1 MRFPYPSYKPT
12 TIPWLPLMPQHWEL
26 IGFNFLFRDNKEK
39 NKMMKESLILSL
51 SYGNII
57 RKRKEENFGLIPES
71 FETYQILNPGYI
83 VLRLTDLQND
93 KRSLRVGYVNE
104 RGIITSAYTGLVPNK
119 VNSRYYYYFLHY
131 LDIRKHFYSLGGGVR
146 QSSDYNELKKQ
157 KFPFPPLSEQTAIV
171 NYLDAKTEEIA
182 TFIAK
187 KQKLIVLLRE
197 HKQAIIDEL
206 TSIGI
211 DKSIKLKPSYINQ
224 LGNIPEHWQVRR
236 IGTIGSFSK
245 GGNISRSDLLS
256 EGLSAILYGDIYTKY
271 NYQVKEIVNKISEE
285 TAKNA
290 VLIFRG
296 DLLFTGSGELKE
308 DIGKCIVYTGEDEVY
323 AGGDIVIFRQKKF
336 DSVFLSY
343 SLNNSFSKFQKA
355 IGSKGEIIVH
365 TYASKLRNIYLSI
378 PPLEEQKQ
386 IVKKIQTEMFR
397 IDTIVNRIEKEIE
410 LVKVLKQSLVAE
422 VVTGKIKV
430 SQEIKMI

>member
-1 MRFPYPSYKPT
+1 MNKSYPSYKPT

-39 NKMMKESLILSL
+39 NKGMKESLILSL

-71 FETYQILNPGYI
+71 FETYQVLNPGYI

-131 LDIRKHFYSLGGGVR
+131 LDIKKHFYSLGGGVR

-171 NYLDAKTEEIA
+171 NYLDAKTEEIV

-187 KQKLIVLLRE
+187 KQKLITLLKEQKLAIVSE
-197 HKQAIIDEL
+197 HLKDNEGKWEQRKLKYVIFFQRGHDLTKDSFMVSGEKYPVYGSNGIIGHHNQFTTKAPCITVGRSGSVGEINFIEEDFWAHNTCLYAIRNYNNNWEFLFYLLKTID
-206 TSIGI
+206 I
-211 DKSIKLKPSYINQ
+211 KSISNGTAVPTLDRKKLHAERVFLPPLKV
-224 LGNIPEHWQVRR
+224 QV
-236 IGTIGSFSK
+236 
-245 GGNISRSDLLS
+245 
-256 EGLSAILYGDIYTKY
+256 
-271 NYQVKEIVNKISEE
+271 EIVNKINSE
-285 TAKNA
+285 
-290 VLIFRG
+290 
-296 DLLFTGSGELKE
+296 
-308 DIGKCIVYTGEDEVY
+308 
-323 AGGDIVIFRQKKF
+323 
-336 DSVFLSY
+336 LS
-343 SLNNSFSKFQKA
+343 
-355 IGSKGEIIVH
+355 
-365 TYASKLRNIYLSI
+365 
-378 PPLEEQKQ
+378 Q
-386 IVKKIQTEMFR
+386 INT
-397 IDTIVNRIEKEIE
+397 TICNIEKEIE

-430 SQEIKMI
+430 I